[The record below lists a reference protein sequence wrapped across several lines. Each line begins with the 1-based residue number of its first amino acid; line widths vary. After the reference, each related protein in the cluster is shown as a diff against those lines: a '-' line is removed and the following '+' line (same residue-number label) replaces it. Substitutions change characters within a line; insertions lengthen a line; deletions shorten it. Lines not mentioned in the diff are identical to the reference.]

1 MTMKPDAGIRL
12 YLKTFC
18 TLIYWK
24 LYWVFEIPLIF
35 NDRAANSAVT
45 I

>member
-18 TLIYWK
+18 TLIYW
-24 LYWVFEIPLIF
+24 VFEIPLIF
-35 NDRAANSAVT
+35 NDRAANPAVT